1 MAGGS
6 TFNVTAHDGTDLIG
20 EGTHERALIDLA
32 RFEAKVK
39 AKAVVITHK
48 SFET

>member
-1 MAGGS
+1 
-6 TFNVTAHDGTDLIG
+6 LIG

-39 AKAVVITHK
+39 TKIEAKPAGG
-48 SFET
+48 